1 MAGFYT
7 KHFSNHDDYMTPKS
21 AWENIKDYLPRDKII
36 WECFYGDGNSGKYLE
51 ELGCNVIHKNV
62 DFFKHNLGEVIVSNP
77 PYSNKKRILKRLKT
91 LDKPFI
97 MICPSSMLQTKYF
110 RELFGNTIQII
121 VPSRRLQFVKL
132 IDGKIPHNYKSNCNF
147 DTFYYC
153 YKMNL
158 KRDLIFL

>member
-1 MAGFYT
+1 
-7 KHFSNHDDYMTPKS
+7 
-21 AWENIKDYLPRDKII
+21 
-36 WECFYGDGNSGKYLE
+36 
-51 ELGCNVIHKNV
+51 
-62 DFFKHNLGEVIVSNP
+62 
-77 PYSNKKRILKRLKT
+77 
-91 LDKPFI
+91 

-158 KRDLIFL
+158 KRDLIFLWFWLKDNLAQLSRMDFEIDYKERYVNMRNRYNELKNKMNIGVGCDKFKILFSSQLGQKIFNVLFNNY